1 MEQVDV
7 GWFPNNLP
15 NEELQNQEEEDDQ
28 KQEHE
33 HFIDTNG
40 NCDTLQGFTGVLNN
54 QNKK

>member
-7 GWFPNNLP
+7 GWFSNNLP

-28 KQEHE
+28 KQEQE

-40 NCDTLQGFTGVLNN
+40 NCNTL
-54 QNKK
+54 